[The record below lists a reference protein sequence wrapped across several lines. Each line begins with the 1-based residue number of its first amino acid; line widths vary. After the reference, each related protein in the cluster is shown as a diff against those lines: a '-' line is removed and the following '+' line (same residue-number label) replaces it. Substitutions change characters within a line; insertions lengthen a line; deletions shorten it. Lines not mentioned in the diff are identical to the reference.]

1 MAKNIVITVDAQ
13 SGAVVVNNDTIGA
26 VGENLQGQ
34 FIVEFKEVT
43 DYISGVCW
51 LEIKNGEYKG
61 YINLTPM
68 GKIYVAPIKSGI
80 TNCSG
85 KIKAQIRITQSGE
98 ESDIPIFKSDVFNL
112 KTLESINALEEIP
125 DEYPEWIETANAKL
139 AEIEG
144 VNARLAE
151 LEKSID
157 NSGKRTYVTTLTKDD
172 FKRVGISQKYYA
184 VILKSEHG
192 LTNPYIEKA
201 LLVSAKDSDEEYT
214 FDTPVVVG
222 EKTLST
228 GTVKVY
234 ITINDFM
241 ERYEEYKIKVYLKG
255 E

>member
-13 SGAVVVNNDTIGA
+13 SGAVVVNNDIIGA

-34 FIVEFKEVT
+34 FIVEFKEVA

-80 TNCSG
+80 TNYSG
-85 KIKAQIRITQSGE
+85 NIKAQVRITQSGE
-98 ESDIPIFKSDVFNL
+98 ENDIPIFKSNVFIL

-125 DEYPEWIETANAKL
+125 DEYPGWIETSNAKL
-139 AEIEG
+139 AE
-144 VNARLAE
+144 
-151 LEKSID
+151 LEKAISS
-157 NSGKRTYVTTLTKDD
+157 SGQRTYTKQLEKKD
-172 FKRVGISQKYYA
+172 FKHVGLSQKYYA
-184 VILKSEHG
+184 EILKREHG
-192 LTNPYIEKA
+192 LANPYVEKA
-201 LLVSAKDSDEEYT
+201 LLISAKDSDEEYT
-214 FDTPVVVG
+214 FDTPIVVG

-234 ITINDFM
+234 ITISDSI
-241 ERYEEYKIKVYLKG
+241 EEYKIKVYLKG